1 MLSLA
6 NPSMLW
12 LLLLIAPVVVLYFLR
27 MRFRRQSVG
36 STFIWKKLAG
46 KTSGGKVLRMRSL
59 LLLALQCAA
68 VALGALAAAGPVA
81 REKRILRPGTAFL
94 VDVSAS
100 MASDDEE
107 GYADRV
113 AAAAAAVA
121 AEIDALGRDESVMVF
136 ACASGARALMAEPS
150 LDKAAARAS
159 LRALAAGSEAFSEG
173 SCADDLSAWLAM
185 REESWRACLATDGGL
200 DMGGRRIASV
210 FDGAFRV
217 LSVGGN
223 GRSIGVSGLRL
234 ETPAEGSRRAAFS
247 LWNGF
252 PAEREA
258 SLVLERRGGGTER
271 AVLAARPG
279 WSRATIPLN
288 GELASGPI
296 EGAYTLRV
304 ERGPG
309 EGGSAPGAE
318 CYLSV
323 ARKKAIS
330 VLLVG
335 RDDPFLRAALAYGGI
350 AVSGSASFPAALFDE
365 EAEGRPDIVISSSAE
380 LPEGLRCDIL
390 CFGAVPPDAP
400 VSALGRASGTLS
412 SAASTHPLL
421 RFVDWAGA
429 RTESGFA
436 YRVGEGADVL
446 ATIGGKPAVV
456 AWRRGG
462 YRAASFGVDL
472 VDSDLGLKSAFPV
485 FLQNFI
491 QWCVPRADEQ
501 SMYTMVAGE
510 TARRAEGASFR
521 VEGAAVARDGSVAA
535 IEASEAGF
543 FPWRRRGASGLVAV
557 NVPAGE
563 LDAAPRHI
571 DAAREA
577 RSPASVEVSL
587 ERPLRS
593 HLALLF
599 LICVAAEWFLWRGL
613 PIKREARS

>member
-12 LLLLIAPVVVLYFLR
+12 LLLIIAPVLVLYFLR

-46 KTSGGKVLRMRSL
+46 KTTGGKILRMRSL

-68 VALGALAAAGPVA
+68 VALGAFAAAGPAVK
-81 REKRILRPGTAFL
+81 EKRILKPGTAFL

-100 MASDDEE
+100 MAAGDEE

-113 AAAAAAVA
+113 ARAAAAVA
-121 AEIDALGRDESVMVF
+121 AEIDAMGRDESVMIF
-136 ACASGARALMAEPS
+136 ACASGARPLLPEPT
-150 LDKAAARAS
+150 LDKAAARAG
-159 LRALAAGSEAFSEG
+159 LRELKAGSEAFSEG
-173 SCADDLSAWLAM
+173 SCADDLSAWLAL

-210 FDGAFRV
+210 FDGALRV
-217 LSVGGN
+217 LPVGGK

-234 ETPAEGSRRAAFS
+234 ESPADGGRRAAFS

-252 PAEREA
+252 PAEKEV

-271 AVLAARPG
+271 AVLFAPPG
-279 WSRATIPLN
+279 WSRAFVSLK
-288 GELASGPI
+288 GELSTGQI

-304 ERGPG
+304 LRSPEEDGL
-309 EGGSAPGAE
+309 APGAE

-323 ARKKAIS
+323 ARKRAIS

-350 AVSGSASFPAALFDE
+350 AVSGSASFPASLFDE
-365 EAEGRPDIVISSSAE
+365 EAEARPDIVISSSSE

-400 VSALGRASGTLS
+400 VSVEGRASGALASAGS
-412 SAASTHPLL
+412 SHPLL

-436 YRVGEGADVL
+436 YRVGEGADVV
-446 ATIGGKPAVV
+446 ATIGGKPALV
-456 AWRRGG
+456 AWRREG
-462 YRAASFGVDL
+462 YRAAGFGVDL

-491 QWCVPRADEQ
+491 QWCVPRADDQ

-510 TARRAEGASFR
+510 TARRAEGASFK

-543 FPWRRRGASGLVAV
+543 LPWRRGGASGLLAV

-571 DAAREA
+571 DAAGAGRI
-577 RSPASVEVSL
+577 PASVEVAL
-587 ERPLRS
+587 EVPLR
-593 HLALLF
+593 LPLVILF
-599 LICVAAEWFLWRGL
+599 LACVAAEWLLWRGL
-613 PIKREARS
+613 PLKREARP